1 MDKTNLKENM
11 KRHYDT
17 EASLRDSKSVKP
29 EWKIK
34 VREKFY
40 DIVRQEGKKTLLE
53 LGAGAG
59 YDRLFFMENGLSV
72 TAVDLSKEMVAK
84 CRGKGD

>member
-11 KRHYDT
+11 KRYYDT

-34 VREKFY
+34 VRVKFY
-40 DIVRQEGKKTLLE
+40 NTVCRKAKKLYL
-53 LGAGAG
+53 
-59 YDRLFFMENGLSV
+59 N
-72 TAVDLSKEMVAK
+72 
-84 CRGKGD
+84 